1 MHNVMLLLTLIA
13 ALLLRIS
20 GQHQP
25 PSGRHAAGR
34 RSPAAADT
42 PALRRAPRPRP
53 YAAELAASPA
63 PAPGPS
69 RIPDRDAFYRLAEL
83 SPHAP
88 GWNFTYDHTA
98 LAPYTARNRAEPQ
111 MVIAAA
117 RVADLGAMLDSITSP
132 AWPRPAALTAQ
143 QRSAAAAERGEL
155 DRLVRAGAGR

>member
-1 MHNVMLLLTLIA
+1 MRSLLSLFLPVA
-13 ALLLRIS
+13 VLLLRVS

-25 PSGRHAAGR
+25 PHGRHAAGR
-34 RSPAAADT
+34 RRSEAGGT
-42 PALRRAPRPRP
+42 PAPRRAPRPRP
-53 YAAELAASPA
+53 YAAEVAAPPA

-143 QRSAAAAERGEL
+143 QRSAAALERGEL